1 MGFWS
6 AVNSAFAE
14 RWGYIVGSEGTG
26 TIGPENA
33 VGNAQHKLKISIGAK
48 TIVFSKNDVRRVDL
62 LFSNANWV
70 RYLILLKNG
79 KKYAATFFSYT
90 EETKGKSKSTVT
102 GRESKAKTAV
112 EFSKGLLCFEWWLF
126 DLIYS
131 EENLASPNT
140 QVLYQSAAPEGNALQ
155 AVATPSVQVASNP
168 VKQNVQSGK
177 SAVSQNVQTRTG
189 ETLTAQVVV
198 WQDEHNIGRWNCPN
212 CGYVNIS
219 SDRTCNKCGLQ
230 RVSK

>member
-6 AVNSAFAE
+6 AMKGANNV
-14 RWGYIVGSEGTG
+14 WGDVVFNDNIG
-26 TIGPENA
+26 TIGPENLLD
-33 VGNAQHKLKISIGAK
+33 NRQHKLKVTLGF
-48 TIVFSKNDVRRVDL
+48 TTFTFSKNDVKSIRIIASTSEWIKY
-62 LFSNANWV
+62 F
-70 RYLILLKNG
+70 IELKNG
-79 KKYAATFFSYT
+79 KRFVAIFMVLVAAKQKRKSLSASDN
-90 EETKGKSKSTVT
+90 GK
-102 GRESKAKTAV
+102 RINFAIRN
-112 EFSKGLLCFEWWLF
+112 FEWWLF

-140 QVLYQSAAPEGNALQ
+140 QVLYQSAAPEGNAPQ
-155 AVATPSVQVASNP
+155 AVATPSVQVASNH

-177 SAVSQNVQTRTG
+177 NAMSQNVQTRTG

-230 RVSK
+230 RVSKR